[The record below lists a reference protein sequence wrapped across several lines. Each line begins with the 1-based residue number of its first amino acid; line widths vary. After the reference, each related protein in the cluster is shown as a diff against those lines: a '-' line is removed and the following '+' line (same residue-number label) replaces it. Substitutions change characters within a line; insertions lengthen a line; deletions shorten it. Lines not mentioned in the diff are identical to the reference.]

1 MPRESITPHFGTEVT
16 GECRFEQ
23 PALEAEFDSV
33 MTGSNGATLFGL
45 RRVGKSTEALACAE
59 RLRARPEPFVVIWQK
74 AEGMTS
80 EAHLLVEVLKQ
91 MPSQGWRDRITSA
104 IADDNAIAAS
114 ARDALG
120 KLTGSHATDVQAYFG
135 PIAAAIERTVQK
147 SDRVVLMIDELPW
160 LCRTILEGD
169 PTGGRR
175 RVDVLL
181 ASLRRWRNKGVRML
195 LLGSVGVVGL
205 GRQHRLD
212 LSHLNDLTPLE
223 VPPLDPDA
231 ARTMVRALVAGGEVR
246 DWTDAH
252 TGALLSE
259 SAALYT
265 SMLQR
270 GFLALTVGGKAAPL
284 ATVPELFATKV
295 RPDLDATFYRQFD
308 KRVQLYREL
317 TAPLSALLASTL
329 KCVLSAPEP
338 APLHALREA
347 AGASVDAADLGDA
360 LSMLREDGFLNM
372 RALRDGSQM
381 WRPASSLVTAWW
393 TQKRGGIA

>member
-1 MPRESITPHFGTEVT
+1 
-16 GECRFEQ
+16 
-23 PALEAEFDSV
+23 
-33 MTGSNGATLFGL
+33 
-45 RRVGKSTEALACAE
+45 
-59 RLRARPEPFVVIWQK
+59 
-74 AEGMTS
+74 
-80 EAHLLVEVLKQ
+80 
-91 MPSQGWRDRITSA
+91 MPSQGWRGRIASA
-104 IADDNAIAAS
+104 IADDSAIAAS

-135 PIAAAIERTVQK
+135 PIAAAIERTVQR

-169 PTGGRR
+169 ATGGHR

-181 ASLRRWRNKGVRML
+181 ASLRRWRTKGVRML
-195 LLGSVGVVGL
+195 LLGSVGMVGL
-205 GRQHRLD
+205 GRKYGLD
-212 LSHLNDLTPLE
+212 LNHLNDLTPLE
-223 VPPLDPDA
+223 VPPLDQDE
-231 ARTMVRALVAGGEVR
+231 ARTMVRALVAGGQVR

-252 TGALLSE
+252 TDALLAE

-270 GFLALTVGGKAAPL
+270 GFRALTVGGKAAPL
-284 ATVPELFATKV
+284 PDVHEIFATKV

-317 TAPLSALLASTL
+317 DAPLSALLTSTL
-329 KCVLSAPEP
+329 KRTLSSPEP
-338 APLHALREA
+338 TPLQALREA

-372 RALRDGSQM
+372 RAMRDGSQT
-381 WRPASSLVTAWW
+381 WRPASSLVSAWW
-393 TQKRGGIA
+393 TQRRGIA